1 MDMLN
6 FKFQRTTKAD
16 VNAITEALKT
26 SGYDC
31 EIHGENLKIK
41 GVKSVFCN
49 AESLV
54 KIDDNVMTVEGKIM
68 PAVGGMI
75 MTVVSI
81 IFVLV
86 FLFTE
91 IDDLDALCGVIFC
104 GSFGVAGLFACLVS
118 FFLGKKILINELADV
133 LTSVPSEK

>member
-1 MDMLN
+1 MLN
-6 FKFQRTTKAD
+6 FKFQRTTKTD
-16 VNAITEALKT
+16 VNAITEALKI

-91 IDDLDALCGVIFC
+91 IDDLDVLCGVIFC
-104 GSFGVAGLFACLVS
+104 GLFGVAGLFACLVS